1 MHATAP
7 WRKKEMDFTNVA
19 ELLEGMKSYCDSHD
33 IRNSDLINY
42 DAFALNRKPDPRLKS
57 LVDKDKY
64 GEYLGLAYK
73 SWTGTSDTMGINRIT
88 VYLRPDDR
96 VAGVWNSVGGML
108 DSYELFEYHDGYHT
122 GALIN
127 VMGPTENWLKFT
139 YYIEDAEGRV
149 TEILSIYGGMVSYD
163 SKITL
168 ITRMLL
174 GYEGGETILKSSVN
188 IRYKK
193 TADGF
198 AVWDEEDNLSENE
211 PVDRVIDDQ
220 KELCKKLKK
229 NVKSCKTLEEVVETF
244 FDVISEAEENPEEEV
259 SYTAGT
265 SPLSYLPG
273 MDGVMFNLMRWTPT
287 EDDEYYQLQL
297 DVEFELDDEKIPYDN
312 MNDENDVAGMK
323 DRVLETDSFKALAGK
338 KIKKIKVSLVET

>member
-1 MHATAP
+1 
-7 WRKKEMDFTNVA
+7 MDLTNVS
-19 ELLEGMKSYCDSHD
+19 ELLEGMRSYCDSHD

-42 DAFALNRKPDPRLKS
+42 DAFVLSKKTDPRLKS

-64 GEYLGLAYK
+64 GEYLGLAFK
-73 SWTGTSDTMGINRIT
+73 SWTDTSDPMGMNRIT

-96 VAGVWNSVGGML
+96 VAGVWNSIGGML

-127 VMGPTENWLKFT
+127 IMGRTENWMKFT
-139 YYIEDAEGRV
+139 YYIEDEEGRV

-163 SKITL
+163 SKTEL
-168 ITRMLL
+168 ITRMEL
-174 GYEGGETILKSSVN
+174 GFDGGETVLKSSVN
-188 IRYKK
+188 LRYKR

-198 AVWDEEDNLSENE
+198 KLVDEEDNLEENE

-220 KELCKKLKK
+220 KDLCKKLRKS
-229 NVKSCKTLEEVVETF
+229 VKSCKTLEEIVETF
-244 FDVISEAEENPEEEV
+244 FAVISEAEENPEEEV

-265 SPLSYLPG
+265 SPLSYIPG

-297 DVEFELDDEKIPYDN
+297 NVRFELDDEKIPYDN
-312 MNDENDVAGMK
+312 MNDENDVEGMK

-338 KIKKIKVSLVET
+338 KIKKIEVDLVET